1 VAKSAPF
8 VFVTGLLVLLASAV
22 ESLAVA
28 NGGLDLTTGKYQVY
42 WFAGAFTLLTAIS
55 MFLSWRVDINRFS
68 MNLLYRNRI
77 IRCYLGASNANR
89 QAQPFTG
96 FDPADDVLLGSFV
109 RPPEQ
114 PRETPRRSS
123 TEMTKT
129 AQPYNGPYPILNA
142 TLDISHGG
150 RLAWQERKAEAFMF
164 TPHYCGYEFP
174 EMRPEINR
182 MEKAPEGA
190 YQETRAWGFAGGG
203 ISLGTAVSISGA
215 AVSPNMGYHT
225 YAPLAFLMTVF
236 NVRLGVWLANP
247 RYSNDQYRQLPDGGP
262 AFSLLYLIN
271 ELLGSATDSSKYA
284 YLSDGAHFEN
294 LALYELVRRECD
306 FIIAGDAGE
315 DPEFGFGDLVNAIR
329 KCRTDFGA
337 EIQLTL
343 GPLRLAGQDGSS
355 GAHATFGT
363 VRYANREQ
371 PGQLLYIKTSMTKDD
386 PEDIWAYKHVHAS
399 FPHQST
405 ADQWFDDTQFESY
418 RMLGRR
424 SIESIVQKMYEPAVR
439 AGGIPALFPDLE

>member
-1 VAKSAPF
+1 
-8 VFVTGLLVLLASAV
+8 
-22 ESLAVA
+22 
-28 NGGLDLTTGKYQVY
+28 
-42 WFAGAFTLLTAIS
+42 
-55 MFLSWRVDINRFS
+55 
-68 MNLLYRNRI
+68 
-77 IRCYLGASNANR
+77 
-89 QAQPFTG
+89 
-96 FDPADDVLLGSFV
+96 
-109 RPPEQ
+109 
-114 PRETPRRSS
+114 
-123 TEMTKT
+123 
-129 AQPYNGPYPILNA
+129 
-142 TLDISHGG
+142 
-150 RLAWQERKAEAFMF
+150 
-164 TPHYCGYEFP
+164 
-174 EMRPEINR
+174 
-182 MEKAPEGA
+182 
-190 YQETRAWGFAGGG
+190 
-203 ISLGTAVSISGA
+203 
-215 AVSPNMGYHT
+215 MGYHT

-236 NVRLGVWLANP
+236 NVRLGAWLANP

-329 KCRTDFGA
+329 KCRTDLGA

-343 GPLRLAGQDGSS
+343 GPLRLTGQDGSS

-363 VRYANREQ
+363 VRYANRER
-371 PGQLLYIKTSMTKDD
+371 PGQLLYIKTSLTKDD
-386 PEDIWAYKHVHAS
+386 PEDIWAYKHVHGT

-405 ADQWFDDTQFESY
+405 ADQWFDETQFESY

-424 SIESIVQKMYEPAVR
+424 SIESILQKMYEPAVR